1 MSNTE
6 RGLSLPTKTNW
17 GNLHRSSLPRSGL
30 CQNLPTPL
38 LPPATFSVGSSSTL
52 KVDGMLQGPLL
63 LDTLK
68 QSNIEVILIH

>member
-30 CQNLPTPL
+30 CQNLPTPP
-38 LPPATFSVGSSSTL
+38 PPATFSVGSSSTL
-52 KVDGMLQGPLL
+52 EVDGMLQGPLL
-63 LDTLK
+63 LDDTLK
-68 QSNIEVILIH
+68 QSNIEVILIL